1 MSRDL
6 DVLSAFTILVI
17 ALMFAFSVAFHISN
31 STICFLGDVEEQ
43 SIAVRIIEQLCLSP
57 GDPPNWEDSGAIAI
71 GLAQQFKSTPYT
83 LSKRKVIALSRMSIN
98 EVLSYLGVS
107 SSRFKVQISLESL
120 LNDFDELEF
129 KIGFVN
135 SENAFTTSRVVSI
148 GGELFILRVSV
159 ERVYGG

>member
-31 STICFLGDVEEQ
+31 STICFLGEVEEQ
-43 SIAVRIIEQLCLSP
+43 SIAVRIMEQLCLSP
-57 GDPPNWEDSGAIAI
+57 GDPPNWEGGAREI

-129 KIGFVN
+129 KLGSVN